1 MKTFLP
7 NLFTDPT
14 HVRDPFATLRRHID
28 DLATSFG
35 HAWPVATHI
44 GADAPAL
51 NIAESDKA
59 IEIAAELPGV
69 DEKDIKV
76 EIEGQRVVISG
87 EKKRE
92 SEEKEKN
99 WHVIERSYGSFRRAV
114 TLPFEPKQE
123 SVSAHFEKG
132 VLHIE
137 VAKPATAQSAAKT
150 IEIKSGDGGAK
161 KAPQDKAA

>member
-76 EIEGQRVVISG
+76 EIEGQKSRHLG
-87 EKKRE
+87 REEARKRGKRE
-92 SEEKEKN
+92 ELACDRTELRFFPTRGDAAFRAQTGIS
-99 WHVIERSYGSFRRAV
+99 VRSFRKRRAAYRSR
-114 TLPFEPKQE
+114 KAGDRAIRSQDHRNQE
-123 SVSAHFEKG
+123 WRWGSKE
-132 VLHIE
+132 
-137 VAKPATAQSAAKT
+137 SAA
-150 IEIKSGDGGAK
+150 G
-161 KAPQDKAA
+161 